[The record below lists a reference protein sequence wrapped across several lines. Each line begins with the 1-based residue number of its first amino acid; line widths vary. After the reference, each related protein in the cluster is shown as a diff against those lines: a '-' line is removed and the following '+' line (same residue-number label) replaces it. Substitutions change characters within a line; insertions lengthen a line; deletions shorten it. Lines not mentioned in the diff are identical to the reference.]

1 MASTRREIRAL
12 TAPIIYLDGK
22 RLKILPNSCTA
33 ELPGEVKGRAV
44 SAGAGMSSAVY
55 GYNAEE
61 DLCKI
66 KFELANTAENVEL
79 ALDYNARARKITPST
94 LRLVEDT
101 INLSYTD
108 AVKVNKTEVPF
119 ETDGK
124 ITFEMQ
130 GILLAAG

>member
-44 SAGAGMSSAVY
+44 SAGAGAVDAVY
-55 GYNAEE
+55 GYNVEE
-61 DLCKI
+61 ELCKI
-66 KFELANTAENVEL
+66 KFEVANTAENVEI
-79 ALDYNARARKITPST
+79 ALDYNNRARLTTTST
-94 LRLVEDT
+94 LRIVEET
-101 INLSYTD
+101 VQLNYTRV
-108 AVKVNKTEVPF
+108 VKVNKTEIPF

-124 ITFEMQ
+124 ITFELQ
-130 GILLAAG
+130 GIMLAA